1 MSNEI
6 QQQIDEIKAQKKVTG
21 ADRARLKVL
30 ERELKQ
36 SQKNEQTEV
45 KVKLSSNVF
54 ATKPT
59 TKINPLPIRFA
70 GSERAGLTEL
80 GNDIKS
86 DSIEL
91 VITELGSERE
101 INETKLVRAAVY
113 LLKEHSHEEI
123 IDAIKQVKL
132 NMIR

>member
-6 QQQIDEIKAQKKVTG
+6 QQQIDELKAKKKLTG

-36 SQKNEQTEV
+36 SQKDAQAEV
-45 KVKLSSNVF
+45 KSKTNVF

-59 TKINPLPIRFA
+59 TKINPLPIRFSGA
-70 GSERAGLTEL
+70 ERTGITEL
-80 GNDIKS
+80 ANDIKTES
-86 DSIEL
+86 MEL
-91 VITELGSERE
+91 VINELGSERE
-101 INETKLVRAAVY
+101 INDTKLVRAAVY
-113 LLKEHSHEEI
+113 LLKQHSHKEI
-123 IDAIKQVKL
+123 VEAIKQVKL

>member
-1 MSNEI
+1 MSNEV
-6 QQQIDEIKAQKKVTG
+6 QQQIDELKAKKKVTG

-30 ERELKQ
+30 ERQLKQ
-36 SQKNEQTEV
+36 SQQEDEIRSKR
-45 KVKLSSNVF
+45 NVF

-70 GSERAGLTEL
+70 GSERTGLTEL
-80 GNDIKS
+80 ANDIKS
-86 DSIEL
+86 NNMEL

-101 INETKLVRAAVY
+101 INDTKLVRAAVY
-113 LLKEHSHEEI
+113 LLKQHSHAEI
-123 IDAIKQVKL
+123 VEAIKQVKL

>member
-30 ERELKQ
+30 ERQLKQ
-36 SQKNEQTEV
+36 SQKDEQTEV
-45 KVKLSSNVF
+45 KAKNNVF

-59 TKINPLPIRFA
+59 TKVNPLPIRFA
-70 GSERAGLTEL
+70 GGERTGLTEL
-80 GNDIKS
+80 ANDIKS
-86 DSIEL
+86 DSMEL
-91 VITELGSERE
+91 VIEELGSERE
-101 INETKLVRAAVY
+101 INDTKLVRAAVY
-113 LLKEHSHEEI
+113 LLREHSHAEI